1 MSLDWDSILIANI
14 RFDYQ
19 PKLNV
24 ICDMSSILVSGSN
37 FSVQFQGKDW
47 TEQYSWALFRAMSHM
62 LCIGYGQEPPTSI
75 MDLWL
80 VMISMI
86 SGATCYALFIG
97 NATNMIHQ
105 FDSSRR
111 QYTEKVLFIH
121 LLQQVFVPI
130 IGGTSNFN

>member
-1 MSLDWDSILIANI
+1 MMVIISHWNGCLMFLLPRLYEFPHDSWVAV
-14 RFDYQ
+14 D
-19 PKLNV
+19 KLT
-24 ICDMSSILVSGSN
+24 
-37 FSVQFQGKDW
+37 GKDW

-111 QYTEKVLFIH
+111 QYTEK
-121 LLQQVFVPI
+121 
-130 IGGTSNFN
+130 